1 MATITI
7 QDARTKL
14 VDLIRNLQPGDE
26 IIITENDRP
35 VARVTSV
42 SGTLERKLGTL
53 KGTVQHMSEDFD
65 APLDEFREYTQ

>member
-42 SGTLERKLGTL
+42 SGTLKRKLGTL

>member
-14 VDLIRNLQPGDE
+14 VDLIRRLQPGDE
-26 IIITENDRP
+26 IIITENDQP

-42 SGTLERKLGTL
+42 IDKSKRTLGTL
-53 KGTVQHMSEDFD
+53 KGTVQHMSERFD

>member
-14 VDLIRNLQPGDE
+14 VDLIRRLQPGDE

-35 VARVTSV
+35 VARVISTADTSKRM
-42 SGTLERKLGTL
+42 LETL
-53 KGTVQHMSEDFD
+53 KGTVVHMASDFD
-65 APLDEFREYTQ
+65 APLDDFREYTP